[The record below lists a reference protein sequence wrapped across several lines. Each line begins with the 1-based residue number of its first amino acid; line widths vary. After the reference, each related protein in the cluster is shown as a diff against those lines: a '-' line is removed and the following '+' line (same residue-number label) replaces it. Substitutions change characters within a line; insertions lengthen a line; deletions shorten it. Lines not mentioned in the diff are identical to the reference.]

1 LLQADFAHR
10 KDQPR
15 RRRAALLTRLST
27 VHELAGI
34 GRERIPITWTH
45 LIEKVL
51 LKFKELEHVKPKSR
65 ANFLGMLSWETPPV
79 RCPSM
84 AAHIL
89 TD

>member
-1 LLQADFAHR
+1 LNNA
-10 KDQPR
+10 
-15 RRRAALLTRLST
+15 
-27 VHELAGI
+27 E
-34 GRERIPITWTH
+34 ITPPSISNHSCDGT
-45 LIEKVL
+45 EKVL

-65 ANFLGMLSWETPPV
+65 ANFLGMLSWETPPA